1 LNLGNAYLNLGKT
14 DKAIKLLSNYCL
26 VNQECSVKIYANL
39 AACYITQKKF
49 KLAIKAIEENA
60 LEMDR
65 NHEESLFLAG
75 LAYYE

>member
-1 LNLGNAYLNLGKT
+1 
-14 DKAIKLLSNYCL
+14 